1 MVHFFFWIFLTLA
14 SLAQFFVTVIYTV
27 GSAESGNE
35 RLDLFLQ
42 GRYSELMVPVLIAL
56 GLAQLLESGKI
67 WMKTALTA
75 GGTAL
80 LTLVA
85 VCVVK
90 GSKTGMT
97 NIHGYTM
104 LGMSYMLKEG
114 ACQPADFLWKAWLFG
129 TVLAG
134 AAALVAALCRKN
146 RQMSWILTLLII
158 LETALSLQAG
168 EHYIYIGN
176 SYGYGDV
183 RMADKIKE
191 LTASRTERIIFIYEG
206 GTPYIQQVQFRLRDK
221 KVDIWDSQELES
233 KWEHL
238 EETDKVLLE
247 SESQYKEIFEAR
259 FEKSWEAGHLCLYYN
274 SQ

>member
-1 MVHFFFWIFLTLA
+1 MKARQVLSITLTLFA
-14 SLAQFFVTVIYTV
+14 VFF
-27 GSAESGNE
+27 GAGNMI
-35 RLDLFLQ
+35 F
-42 GRYSELMVPVLIAL
+42 P
-56 GLAQLLESGKI
+56 
-67 WMKTALTA
+67 
-75 GGTAL
+75 
-80 LTLVA
+80 
-85 VCVVK
+85 
-90 GSKTGMT
+90 
-97 NIHGYTM
+97 
-104 LGMSYMLKEG
+104 
-114 ACQPADFLWKAWLFG
+114 PAMG
-129 TVLAG
+129 
-134 AAALVAALCRKN
+134 
-146 RQMSWILTLLII
+146 Q
-158 LETALSLQAG
+158 QAG

-176 SYGYGDV
+176 YSGYRDV

-274 SQ
+274 

>member
-1 MVHFFFWIFLTLA
+1 M
-14 SLAQFFVTVIYTV
+14 AQFFVTVIYTV

-90 GSKTGMT
+90 GSKTG
-97 NIHGYTM
+97 HDQYTWLYHAWHELYAERRRLPAGGFFM
-104 LGMSYMLKEG
+104 EGMAFRHCSG
-114 ACQPADFLWKAWLFG
+114 
-129 TVLAG
+129 G

-146 RQMSWILTLLII
+146 R
-158 LETALSLQAG
+158 
-168 EHYIYIGN
+168 
-176 SYGYGDV
+176 
-183 RMADKIKE
+183 
-191 LTASRTERIIFIYEG
+191 
-206 GTPYIQQVQFRLRDK
+206 
-221 KVDIWDSQELES
+221 
-233 KWEHL
+233 
-238 EETDKVLLE
+238 
-247 SESQYKEIFEAR
+247 
-259 FEKSWEAGHLCLYYN
+259 
-274 SQ
+274 